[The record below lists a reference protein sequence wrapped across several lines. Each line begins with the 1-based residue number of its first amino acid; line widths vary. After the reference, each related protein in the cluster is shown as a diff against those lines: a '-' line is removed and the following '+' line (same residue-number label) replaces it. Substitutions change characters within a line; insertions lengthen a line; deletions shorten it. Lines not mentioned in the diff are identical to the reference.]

1 MRGGYEAA
9 RVPQN
14 SWRGGG
20 FLWPL
25 TAGAQQIDVMQR
37 IGVLEATGEDD
48 PQNKTKYA
56 AFEKELQQLGWTKG
70 RNLRIDYRWGG
81 GDPDTIR
88 KQADEL
94 LALQP
99 SVVLASGSSGTG
111 QMLRATRTVPIV
123 FAIITDPV
131 GSGYIPKFGAARRQ
145 RHRLC
150 AVRI

>member
-1 MRGGYEAA
+1 MLAA
-9 RVPQN
+9 DSRC
-14 SWRGGG
+14 
-20 FLWPL
+20 
-25 TAGAQQIDVMQR
+25 AQIDVMQR

-123 FAIITDPV
+123 FAIVPDPV
-131 GSGYIPKFGAARRQ
+131 GSGYVQSLAQPGGNATGFVQFEYSLSGKWVELLKQ
-145 RHRLC
+145 LHLP
-150 AVRI
+150 